1 MELKYETPFG
11 RLFQAD
17 CIALL
22 RSIAT
27 NSVATFF
34 ADPPFNL
41 NKQYGPESSDDLSEA
56 QYLAWSQSWLSEAVR
71 TLVPGGALFL
81 YNLPKWL
88 MPLGTFLM
96 AQPEMTFKHWIAVEK
111 AHSLP
116 IPNRLSTSH
125 YGMLYFIKGDRPRVF
140 DRDAVRIPIKTCR
153 HCGKDI
159 KDYGGHKKY
168 LNEKGLNLGDVWT
181 DVPPVRH
188 RKYKY
193 RGANELAPVLLERV
207 IRLTTNPGDLI
218 CDPFAGGGTTAYV
231 AEKLSRSWISGDIGD
246 CEPAH
251 LRLTDLA
258 NGCDPEW
265 KSTSGRFLHKCEP
278 IGSLSLAFSDSL

>member
-1 MELKYETPFG
+1 MYKSELG
-11 RLFQAD
+11 MLFRSD
-17 CIALL
+17 CLDLL
-22 RSIAT
+22 RSIT
-27 NSVATFF
+27 DESVATFF

-41 NKQYGPESSDDLSEA
+41 NKKYGPESSDSRSAEGYLEWCRQWLAEA
-56 QYLAWSQSWLSEAVR
+56 TRVVS
-71 TLVPGGALFL
+71 PGGAIFV

-96 AQPEMTFKHWIAVEK
+96 SQPGLTFKHWIAIEK

-116 IPNRLSTSH
+116 IQGRLSTSH

-140 DRDAVRIPIKTCR
+140 DRDAVRVPIRTCR

-159 KDYGGHKKY
+159 KDYGGHKKF
-168 LNEKGLNLGDVWT
+168 LNPKGLNLGDVWT

-188 RKYKY
+188 KKYKY
-193 RGANELAPVLLERV
+193 RGANELAPVLLERI
-207 IRLTTNPGDLI
+207 IRLTTNPGDVV

-231 AEKLSRSWISGDIGD
+231 AEKAGRSWVCGDIGD
-246 CEPAH
+246 CEPARM
-251 LRLTDLA
+251 RLLDLA

-265 KSTSGRFLHKCEP
+265 KSGTRRLNHTCEP
-278 IGSLSLAFSDSL
+278 AEPMRLSFLPSS